1 MISCCGL
8 SSGMA
13 DAAPSIEQLGE
24 KVADSGALPEG
35 GRLQLKLMGRYIT
48 VLRLQGKV
56 LCIDAVCFHAGGPL
70 GIGDIEE
77 VNGRACLVCP
87 WHYYKID
94 IESGDKYYQKMSFQ
108 NGKMV
113 EGDWV
118 SNGVKQRTHKVTEQ
132 DGAIYVRLSTAPA
145 VVESDEYAR
154 MASCGDRVMS
164 SAARQRGPN
173 VGGDGRLPS
182 GSVLRSAREAAQASN
197 PGSAW
202 RSAGR

>member
-1 MISCCGL
+1 MDFCLNTNKHAYHYLHRSLNGAMISCCGL

-48 VLRLQGKV
+48 VLRLQGKA

-94 IESGDKYYQKMSFQ
+94 IESG
-108 NGKMV
+108 
-113 EGDWV
+113 
-118 SNGVKQRTHKVTEQ
+118 
-132 DGAIYVRLSTAPA
+132 RLQQYTPGLPVQAPA
-145 VVESDEYAR
+145 VPGGRVAR
-154 MASCGDRVMS
+154 AC
-164 SAARQRGPN
+164 P
-173 VGGDGRLPS
+173 
-182 GSVLRSAREAAQASN
+182 EAILLS
-197 PGSAW
+197 
-202 RSAGR
+202 

>member
-1 MISCCGL
+1 MPESAGCAASCC
-8 SSGMA
+8 
-13 DAAPSIEQLGE
+13 
-24 KVADSGALPEG
+24 
-35 GRLQLKLMGRYIT
+35 
-48 VLRLQGKV
+48 
-56 LCIDAVCFHAGGPL
+56 
-70 GIGDIEE
+70 
-77 VNGRACLVCP
+77 
-87 WHYYKID
+87 
-94 IESGDKYYQKMSFQ
+94 
-108 NGKMV
+108 
-113 EGDWV
+113 

-197 PGSAW
+197 PGNAW